1 MDELEGLTGD
11 IFLNELQNIT
21 TAIPMMGCAGNH
33 EQAFNFSHYTNK
45 FSAWNYVSDPKGPRD
60 NNWWFS
66 FDVASGGANVHFISL
81 DSELYYFSYYEPLAS
96 PERVRNYQTMIQA
109 QWEWLVADLAAAY
122 DSGKY
127 DWIVAFAHRP
137 LYCSNVDDVDDC
149 TKDTE
154 LLRNGFQGK
163 YGWDEAFATR
173 PLDFY
178 FAAHEHSYER
188 LLPVGRN
195 GTIDHGS
202 VANNNLYIN
211 PKYPAH
217 VITGSAGCRE
227 YFDWFDEVH
236 YGSVGQMDTAAP
248 ARGIRNLNG
257 LLLLLA

>member
-1 MDELEGLTGD
+1 M
-11 IFLNELQNIT
+11 
-21 TAIPMMGCAGNH
+21 
-33 EQAFNFSHYTNK
+33 
-45 FSAWNYVSDPKGPRD
+45 
-60 NNWWFS
+60 
-66 FDVASGGANVHFISL
+66 ASGGANVHFISL
-81 DSELYYFSYYEPLAS
+81 DSELYYFNYYEPLAS
-96 PERVRNYQTMIQA
+96 PERVRDYQNMIQA

-127 DWIVAFAHRP
+127 DWIAAFAHRP

-163 YGWDEAFATR
+163 YGWEEAFATR

-188 LLPVGRN
+188 LLPVGPN
-195 GTIDHGS
+195 ATIDHGS

-236 YGSVGQMDTAAP
+236 YGSVG
-248 ARGIRNLNG
+248 
-257 LLLLLA
+257 